1 MIPTDVAPQ
10 GSDLGGAFVI
20 FAALV
25 AVAGVI
31 WLAGWIRGER
41 QRRRDQTAF
50 EAEHHRQ
57 FIDWLTVSLAM
68 AYSAEDHEK
77 IQALTNEL
85 KSYGFTVTYDTETL
99 SLRVTGPA
107 A

>member
-1 MIPTDVAPQ
+1 MTDPLAY
-10 GSDLGGAFVI
+10 GEGLGGSVI
-20 FAALV
+20 ILAALV

-41 QRRRDQTAF
+41 QHRRDLYITDDEYSNNLA
-50 EAEHHRQ
+50 
-57 FIDWLTVSLAM
+57 LSLAM
-68 AYSAEDHEK
+68 AYAEEDQDNIYWCTER
-77 IQALTNEL
+77 LEDL
-85 KSYGFTVTYDTETL
+85 GFTVTYDTETL

>member
-1 MIPTDVAPQ
+1 MTDPLAY
-10 GSDLGGAFVI
+10 GEGLGGSVI
-20 FAALV
+20 ILAALV

-31 WLAGWIRGER
+31 WLAGWIRNF
-41 QRRRDQTAF
+41 RRREAAF

-85 KSYGFTVTYDTETL
+85 KSYGYTVAYDTETL
-99 SLRVTGPA
+99 SLRVTGRA

>member
-1 MIPTDVAPQ
+1 MTDPLAY
-10 GSDLGGAFVI
+10 GEGIGASVI
-20 FAALV
+20 ILAALV

-31 WLAGWIRGER
+31 WLAGWIRNF
-41 QRRRDQTAF
+41 RRREAAF
-50 EAEHHRQ
+50 KAEHHRQ

-85 KSYGFTVTYDTETL
+85 ESYGYTVTYDTETL

>member
-1 MIPTDVAPQ
+1 MTDPLAY
-10 GSDLGGAFVI
+10 GEGLGGAFVI

-41 QRRRDQTAF
+41 QRRRSLYITDDEYSNTLA
-50 EAEHHRQ
+50 
-57 FIDWLTVSLAM
+57 LSLAM
-68 AYSAEDHEK
+68 AYAEENQDNIYWCTER
-77 IQALTNEL
+77 LEDL
-85 KSYGFTVTYDTETL
+85 GFTVTYDAETL

-107 A
+107 S

>member
-1 MIPTDVAPQ
+1 M
-10 GSDLGGAFVI
+10 SDPLAYGEGLGGAFVI

-31 WLAGWIRGER
+31 WLAGWIRNF
-41 QRRRDQTAF
+41 RRREAAF

-85 KSYGFTVTYDTETL
+85 KSCGYTVAYDTETL

-107 A
+107 S

>member
-1 MIPTDVAPQ
+1 MTDPLAY
-10 GSDLGGAFVI
+10 GEGLDASAIIL
-20 FAALV
+20 AALV

-41 QRRRDQTAF
+41 QRRRGLYITDDEYSNSLA
-50 EAEHHRQ
+50 
-57 FIDWLTVSLAM
+57 LSLAM
-68 AYSAEDHEK
+68 AYAEENQDNVYWYTER
-77 IQALTNEL
+77 LEDL
-85 KSYGFTVTYDTETL
+85 GFTVTYDTETL

>member
-25 AVAGVI
+25 AVAGVV

-41 QRRRDQTAF
+41 QRRRGLYITDDEYSNNLALS
-50 EAEHHRQ
+50 
-57 FIDWLTVSLAM
+57 LTM
-68 AYSAEDHEK
+68 AYAEENQDNIYWYTER
-77 IQALTNEL
+77 LEDL
-85 KSYGFTVTYDTETL
+85 GFTVTYDTETL
-99 SLRVTGPA
+99 SLRVEGPA
-107 A
+107 S

>member
-1 MIPTDVAPQ
+1 MTDPLAY
-10 GSDLGGAFVI
+10 GEGLGGSVI
-20 FAALV
+20 ILAALV

-41 QRRRDQTAF
+41 QRRRGLYITDDEYSNSLA
-50 EAEHHRQ
+50 
-57 FIDWLTVSLAM
+57 LSLAM
-68 AYSAEDHEK
+68 AYAEENQGNICWYTERLED
-77 IQALTNEL
+77 L
-85 KSYGFTVTYDTETL
+85 GFTVTYDTETL

>member
-1 MIPTDVAPQ
+1 MTDPLTY
-10 GSDLGGAFVI
+10 GEGLGGSVI
-20 FAALV
+20 ILAALV

-31 WLAGWIRGER
+31 WLAGWIRNF
-41 QRRRDQTAF
+41 RRREAAF

-85 KSYGFTVTYDTETL
+85 ESYGYSVTYDTETL

>member
-1 MIPTDVAPQ
+1 MTDPLAY
-10 GSDLGGAFVI
+10 GEGLGASVII
-20 FAALV
+20 FAV
-25 AVAGVI
+25 MCVVAGVI
-31 WLAGWIRGER
+31 WLAGWIRNF
-41 QRRRDQTAF
+41 RRREAAF
-50 EAEHHRQ
+50 EREHHRQ

-77 IQALTNEL
+77 IQALPTAL
-85 KSYGFTVTYDTETL
+85 KSCGYSVTYDTETL

>member
-1 MIPTDVAPQ
+1 MTNTLAY
-10 GSDLGGAFVI
+10 GEGLGGSVI
-20 FAALV
+20 ILAALV

-31 WLAGWIRGER
+31 WLAGWIRNF
-41 QRRRDQTAF
+41 RRREAAF

-85 KSYGFTVTYDTETL
+85 ESYGYTVTYDTETL

>member
-1 MIPTDVAPQ
+1 MTDPLAY
-10 GSDLGGAFVI
+10 GEGLGGSVI
-20 FAALV
+20 ILAALV

-31 WLAGWIRGER
+31 WLAGWIRNF
-41 QRRRDQTAF
+41 RRREAAF

>member
-25 AVAGVI
+25 AVAGVV
-31 WLAGWIRGER
+31 WLAGWIRNF
-41 QRRRDQTAF
+41 RRREAAF

-85 KSYGFTVTYDTETL
+85 KSYGYTVTYDTETL
-99 SLRVTGPA
+99 SLRVTGPVA
-107 A
+107 